1 MWVKRVANQHQ
12 IAEWFMSFVIDNEI
26 FLCFVFASFL
36 MLTWDLDKRTL
47 NNISLQDN
55 KEPLT
60 PAQLSASGDYS
71 R

>member
-36 MLTWDLDKRTL
+36 MLTWDLDKCTL

-60 PAQLSASGDYS
+60 PTQLSASGDYS